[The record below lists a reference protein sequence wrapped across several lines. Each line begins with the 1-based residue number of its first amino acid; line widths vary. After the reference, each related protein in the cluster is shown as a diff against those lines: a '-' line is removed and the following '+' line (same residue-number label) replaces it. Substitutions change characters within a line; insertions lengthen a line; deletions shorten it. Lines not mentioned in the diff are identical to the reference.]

1 MGTDPKLPCYD
12 HDLFHFIVAH
22 EMPEA
27 MPVLENYVKT
37 NRTWPS
43 KGLQTLAG
51 IEADRYCWTPDV
63 KRSAVNPLVL
73 PTCRELM
80 ARPDLDGRAR
90 GYGKG
95 ILEELKQPVEKAP

>member
-63 KRSAVNPLVL
+63 KRSAANPLVL

-80 ARPDLDGRAR
+80 ARPDLDERAR

-95 ILEELKQPVEKAP
+95 ILDELKQPVEKAP